1 MQLRLVIEMVCM
13 TKSQFDSKLAKL
25 QKRNEAIEYRR
36 RLREERTKY
45 WPKFILPSTSKI
57 VLIVSAL
64 LCVEILFFCQ
74 YMILKTGD
82 TNALY
87 AMVGTIAT
95 LASIILGYFMKS
107 TKQNTVGGIT
117 YETAMASIQTKA
129 PVVES
134 TEAVG

>member
-1 MQLRLVIEMVCM
+1 MIYM

-25 QKRNEAIEYRR
+25 RRRNETIEYRH

-57 VLIVSAL
+57 VLIVAAI

-74 YMILKTGD
+74 WMIVKTGD

-87 AMVGTIAT
+87 AMVGVIAT
-95 LASIILGYFMKS
+95 LASVVLGYFVKS
-107 TKQNTVGGIT
+107 TKENTKFGIT
-117 YETAMASIQTKA
+117 YETAMAQLGNPSVT
-129 PVVES
+129 ES